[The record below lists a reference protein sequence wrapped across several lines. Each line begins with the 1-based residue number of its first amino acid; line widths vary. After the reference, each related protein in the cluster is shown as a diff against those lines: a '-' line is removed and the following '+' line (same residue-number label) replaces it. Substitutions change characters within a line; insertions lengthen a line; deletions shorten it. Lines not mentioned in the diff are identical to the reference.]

1 VTLVALRLGVGLHF
15 LQEGI
20 KKFVDPT
27 PYTAGFLGNAKGPL
41 APLFQAMIW
50 DPDGVARLDLPAT
63 EKAWDEYRERVVRFY
78 GFDERQS
85 ELARRVFDR
94 RRDQLRWVIET
105 NASDLQQYA
114 EGLKRVDQY
123 RQDPARMSVAS
134 LQGQV
139 SKIERELWSTRGRVL
154 PQIDGLWA
162 DYERDLARLATAE
175 QQSRGSLPL
184 TRLGRRTLDSESI
197 DVLVRYMDVTLGL
210 LLISGLFTRFAAIWA
225 AAFLCSVIASQ
236 WPGAPGAVAVWPQLI
251 EMLALL
257 VVAAAGAGRFAGLD
271 FVLGTLRGW
280 WLPARLQGT
289 RA

>member
-1 VTLVALRLGVGLHF
+1 
-15 LQEGI
+15 
-20 KKFVDPT
+20 
-27 PYTAGFLGNAKGPL
+27 
-41 APLFQAMIW
+41 
-50 DPDGVARLDLPAT
+50 
-63 EKAWDEYRERVVRFY
+63 
-78 GFDERQS
+78 
-85 ELARRVFDR
+85 
-94 RRDQLRWVIET
+94 
-105 NASDLQQYA
+105 
-114 EGLKRVDQY
+114 
-123 RQDPARMSVAS
+123 MSVAS

-236 WPGAPGAVAVWPQLI
+236 WPG
-251 EMLALL
+251 
-257 VVAAAGAGRFAGLD
+257 GAGGGRSLASID
-271 FVLGTLRGW
+271 
-280 WLPARLQGT
+280 
-289 RA
+289 